1 MRKIVVSVSERC
13 GGFLSGESLR
23 LDGGKQGLQ
32 NWECGQRAGF
42 IWRAKDD
49 ISFKLRDAAW
59 RQRTEPAVQ
68 RALLE
73 PGLRRPRLMR
83 IVLLELDHAKQC
95 NRTVKDY
102 MPPRSVRY
110 G

>member
-23 LDGGKQGLQ
+23 LDGGKQGLL

-68 RALLE
+68 RARRG
-73 PGLRRPRLMR
+73 PGRRGPGRGGGGR
-83 IVLLELDHAKQC
+83 GGRGRAG
-95 NRTVKDY
+95 RGG
-102 MPPRSVRY
+102 RA